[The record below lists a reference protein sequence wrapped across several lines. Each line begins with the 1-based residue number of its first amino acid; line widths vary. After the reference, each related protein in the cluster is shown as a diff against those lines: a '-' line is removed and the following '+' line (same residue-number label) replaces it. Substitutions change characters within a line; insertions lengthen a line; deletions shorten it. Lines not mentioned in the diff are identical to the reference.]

1 MSGVPKWLKRSGTAS
16 DLDLYSNFLIFTFV
30 RNPFDRFLSFF
41 LQGSRAVRV
50 TREDGSLDRDY
61 FNGRKTC
68 PDVHNLRILPPPYA
82 SLEECAEQTQQ
93 GLWALREDLYIHG
106 KKYTEVQLNYERW
119 HSTPQTLPLL
129 QLNTPANND
138 YAQSSGDDGGRA
150 GTAGLRGVRA
160 SCRHG
165 ESGAFGSSRAESPH
179 PRKAPGPGPGFACIR
194 EPKNHF
200 DGNPCSFIGRLE
212 HFDQDFSALVSFLGL
227 PHLPMEKR
235 NVSFERNVAGK
246 RKHYSTYYTRSA
258 RRLVEEIYATD
269 LDLLGYEFEDETRT
283 SVLVPLYDMDQLRQ
297 QRGEVEKRRIKRS
310 IGEMGFR
317 HLIRICLVTKKTIR
331 RFLPRV
337 LIDAIRK
344 NIVLN
349 DRGPMRGGR

>member
-1 MSGVPKWLKRSGTAS
+1 MTTHKA
-16 DLDLYSNFLIFTFV
+16 
-30 RNPFDRFLSFF
+30 
-41 LQGSRAVRV
+41 RV
-50 TREDGSLDRDY
+50 TTAGGLEPPVSGECEHLAGMENRGPLDHHGLKAHTPGKPPDPALALRVFGNRRTILTEILVPSLDDWS
-61 FNGRKTC
+61 TSI
-68 PDVHNLRILPPPYA
+68 RIF
-82 SLEECAEQTQQ
+82 
-93 GLWALREDLYIHG
+93 
-106 KKYTEVQLNYERW
+106 
-119 HSTPQTLPLL
+119 PL
-129 QLNTPANND
+129 
-138 YAQSSGDDGGRA
+138 
-150 GTAGLRGVRA
+150 
-160 SCRHG
+160 
-165 ESGAFGSSRAESPH
+165 
-179 PRKAPGPGPGFACIR
+179 
-194 EPKNHF
+194 
-200 DGNPCSFIGRLE
+200 
-212 HFDQDFSALVSFLGL
+212 FLGL

-235 NVSFERNVAGK
+235 NVSLARNVAEK
-246 RKHYSTYYTRSA
+246 RRPYSTYYTKSA